1 MIVRTLNDARRGARL
16 VRSETWDSTRLVLAG
31 DGAGFSFH
39 VTRIFAGTETLIW
52 YKHHV
57 EAVYCI
63 RGEGEI
69 ETLPDGVVYPI
80 APGTMYLLDRH
91 DRHLLRATSE
101 MELACVFTPALTGR
115 ETHDEEG
122 TYPAADTAA
131 S

>member
-1 MIVRTLNDARRGARL
+1 MIIRTLQDARRGERL
-16 VRSETWDSTRLVLAG
+16 VSSESWDSTRLVLAG

-69 ETLPDGVVYPI
+69 ETLPDGVVHPVL
-80 APGTMYLLDRH
+80 PGTMYLLDRH

>member
-1 MIVRTLNDARRGARL
+1 MIIRTLQDARRGERL
-16 VRSETWDSTRLVLAG
+16 VNSDNWDSTRLVLAA

-39 VTRIFAGTETLIW
+39 ITRIFAGTETLIW

-69 ETLPDGVVYPI
+69 ETLPDGVVHPVT
-80 APGTMYLLDRH
+80 PGTMYLLDRH
-91 DRHLLRATSE
+91 DRHLLRATRE
-101 MELACVFTPALTGR
+101 MELACVFAPALTGR